1 MSNLPGLLGEIADLV
16 GPEIALEIA
25 HHRGGTR
32 IDLPLRAQPD
42 HWLTKLVG
50 FDAADKIC
58 RGLATTDADGK
69 TKGAKR
75 EVLPLGPASAR
86 RAARR
91 RARDALDRGASVREA
106 AREAGLHE
114 RTLWRYKAKDDDDQG
129 SLF

>member
-1 MSNLPGLLGEIADLV
+1 MSTLPGLLGDIADLV

-25 HHRGGTR
+25 RHRGGTR
-32 IDLPLRAQPD
+32 IDLPATAQPG
-42 HWLTKLVG
+42 HWLTALVG

-69 TKGAKR
+69 TKGAQR
-75 EVLPLGPASAR
+75 EILPLGPTSAL

-91 RARDALDRGASVREA
+91 RARDALDRGSSVREA

-114 RTLWRYKAKDDDDQG
+114 RTLWRYKAKDDDQG